1 MRGLFFA
8 LSSPLKKNWQK
19 TPVNKG
25 DPLAK
30 KNYNYEKR
38 QKEIARQ
45 EKKDQK
51 QKRKLNND
59 QPTSD
64 QETVVEK
71 DQIF

>member
-1 MRGLFFA
+1 M
-8 LSSPLKKNWQK
+8 
-19 TPVNKG
+19 
-25 DPLAK
+25 AK